1 MGNYQRILKRID
13 DSQMNVAAIV
23 PAAGKGRRIKSK
35 IDKPYIKLCGKPILA
50 HTLARL
56 SKNKHIKEIIVSV
69 DKRHIARVKR
79 FKIRNIK
86 IVTGGRER
94 KHSVLNALKKVS
106 SNIDYVLIHDGVR
119 PFLTDRLINASLKA
133 ACSFGASVVAVPVK
147 PTLKCAGKRN
157 FVAYTPDRTKFWE
170 AQTPQVFKR
179 DLIEKAYRA
188 ISKKNIT
195 DDSMLVELLGIK
207 PKLVMGSYSNIK
219 ITTQEDL
226 ALAKALGKGR

>member
-1 MGNYQRILKRID
+1 
-13 DSQMNVAAIV
+13 MNVAAIV

-35 IDKPYIKLCGKPILA
+35 IAKPHIKLCGKPILA
-50 HTLARL
+50 HTLVRL

-69 DKRHIARVKR
+69 DKKHIARVKR
-79 FKIRNIK
+79 FKIKNVK
-86 IVTGGRER
+86 VVAGGRER

-119 PFLTDRLINASLKA
+119 PFLTDKLINASLKA
-133 ACSFGASVVAVPVK
+133 ARSFGASVVAVPVK
-147 PTLKCAGKRN
+147 PTLKCAGRRGC
-157 FVAYTPDRTKFWE
+157 VAYTPDRTKFWE

-188 ISKKNIT
+188 IGKKNIT

-207 PKLVMGSYSNIK
+207 PKLVMGSYRNIK
-219 ITTQEDL
+219 ITTEEDL
-226 ALAKALGKGR
+226 KLAKMLCSLPPL